1 MQLRLLIDNNF
12 HSKTHTF
19 ANFFQESQFQ
29 LVQNPEI
36 HFALRVLPL
45 FPCEALLTPDPLPV
59 GKPLDLSAV
68 YFRLFSCHLK
78 LIMTMFSI
86 CKLEPNNI
94 IPSEKKASSKV
105 LLWQCPVAHYALL
118 LLLGD
123 EKNLIFL
130 KKSYAGCPSVFLHK
144 PHSWLLHLACFCPL
158 V

>member
-45 FPCEALLTPDPLPV
+45 FPCEAWLAPDPLPV

-78 LIMTMFSI
+78 LIVTMFSI

-94 IPSEKKASSKV
+94 IPSEKKVSSKV
-105 LLWQCPVAHYALL
+105 LLWQCPAAHYALL

-123 EKNLIFL
+123 EKI
-130 KKSYAGCPSVFLHK
+130 
-144 PHSWLLHLACFCPL
+144 
-158 V
+158 